1 MINHALRQW
10 RASERSVGAW
20 ISLSDLYS
28 AELIA
33 DMGFDWLCV
42 DLQHGFMDAANLATI
57 LAATATS
64 ATTPIVRVAGNHFDQ
79 IGKVLDAGAQGVIVP
94 MVNTA
99 EEAARAAYACR
110 YPPRGG
116 RSNGPVRGVGDSAAY
131 MRSSAMETACVVMIE
146 TADGFGNVAE
156 IAATAGVDAIF
167 VGPFDLCL
175 AIGLEPG
182 DFASPRFGE
191 ALVTIREACRTA
203 GKPAGIFGYTAEI
216 AAKHLAE
223 GFVFA
228 SIGTDTS
235 FMQAGAKAALLTAKS

>member
-1 MINHALRQW
+1 MINNALRQW
-10 RASERSVGAW
+10 RAGERSVGVW
-20 ISLSDLYS
+20 ISLGDLYS
-28 AELIA
+28 AEVLA

-42 DLQHGFMDAANLATI
+42 DLQHGFLDSADLAKV
-57 LAATATS
+57 LSATATS

-79 IGKVLDAGAQGVIVP
+79 IGKVLDAGAHGVIVP

-116 RSNGPVRGVGDSAAY
+116 RSNGPVRGVSDSTAY
-131 MRSSAMETACVVMIE
+131 MRSAGTETACVVMIE
-146 TADGFGNVAE
+146 TADGLGNVNA
-156 IAATAGVDAIF
+156 IAGTPGVDALFI
-167 VGPFDLCL
+167 GPFDLCL

-182 DFASPRFGE
+182 DFAAPRFGD
-191 ALVTIREACRTA
+191 ALAKVLDACRTA

-216 AAKHLAE
+216 AARHLSQ

-228 SIGTDTS
+228 SIGGDAS
-235 FMQAGAKAALLTAKS
+235 FMQAGALAALKIARS